1 MQKPVTYGQTHGMEK
16 CHQFHIQSFTLM
28 PSLMLQSWL
37 KQKNSNNI
45 LELLNLPLSQQ
56 AFSQLGQLQLD
67 INVLQVND
75 NNDH

>member
-1 MQKPVTYGQTHGMEK
+1 V
-16 CHQFHIQSFTLM
+16 
-28 PSLMLQSWL
+28 PSISYPELHSYAKSNATILAEA
-37 KQKNSNNI
+37 KNSNNI